1 MTLSLNY
8 QTILWPIQHSGHLVW
23 WPLGIGESCHLVL
36 CVGISE
42 ELSGPSLKHKEQNKL
57 VIEYLSREGQ
67 GFPLRVKAGA
77 SAPGDDC

>member
-1 MTLSLNY
+1 MTLSLNC
-8 QTILWPIQHSGHLVW
+8 QTILWPIQHSGHLVG
-23 WPLGIGESCHLVL
+23 WPLGIGESCKLVL
-36 CVGISE
+36 CVGISG